1 MKNILL
7 ILTILLMFNACTNK
21 NSAFKYF
28 NKSKLEVQAIQNS
41 KKIDILEESEPKTL
55 IWVTYLNKIEGYED
69 TSEKFLIS
77 LYFPNAKNQN
87 LLSLDYDIFL
97 NDNKFTNIKKIDKDD
112 EKYSKILNTNSW
124 GNSYLVEFQT
134 MKDNIYKL
142 NLKLSINSSLAQL
155 EFEK

>member
-1 MKNILL
+1 
-7 ILTILLMFNACTNK
+7 MFNACTNK

-41 KKIDILEESEPKTL
+41 KKIDILEENEPKTL

-69 TSEKFLIS
+69 TASEKFLIS

-87 LLSLDYDIFL
+87 LLSLDYDILL
-97 NDNKFTNIKKIDKDD
+97 NDNKFTNIQKIDKYD
-112 EKYSKILNTNSW
+112 EKYSKISNTNSW
-124 GNSYLVEFQT
+124 GNSYLVEFHT
-134 MKDNIYKL
+134 MKEIYKL